1 MTRRRVWRVAS
12 LIISTNSDLSAMAR
26 SPRNASPF
34 AGSQSAPNCLTS
46 YFEDASRLSELPPL
60 PDIDKMPGNRRGR
73 GHGRR
78 HQMGA
83 ALEAL
88 PAFEIAVRGRAPAL
102 FTFPLTHHPPNAPRP
117 P

>member
-46 YFEDASRLSELPPL
+46 YFADASRLSEPQPL
-60 PDIDKMPGNRRGR
+60 PHIAKMPGKRHGHD
-73 GHGRR
+73 HGRR
-78 HQMGA
+78 HPMGL

-88 PAFEIAVRGRAPAL
+88 PALDRASPGPSAAL
-102 FTFPLTHHPPNAPRP
+102 IGS
-117 P
+117 